1 MSGTKEKIISES
13 KILFFELGIANT
25 RLQQIADACNISVGN
40 LAYHFKNK
48 EAIVDAVYENLFEEL
63 SAILSQYI
71 SHKHLEGFDILFSR
85 LYFFYD
91 NNRFTFNNTWEI
103 ERNHPVIQKEWLA
116 VNNKILQQL
125 KRKIQ
130 VCQQDELFKAE
141 PISGNYDLLAHSL
154 LMLINSW
161 IPQQILRQMPITEK
175 LFKNCLWNLLYPN
188 FSKKGASV
196 YHERI
201 VPESFF

>member
-1 MSGTKEKIISES
+1 MSGTKEKIITES
-13 KILFFELGIANT
+13 KVLFFELGIANT

-63 SAILSQYI
+63 STILSQYI